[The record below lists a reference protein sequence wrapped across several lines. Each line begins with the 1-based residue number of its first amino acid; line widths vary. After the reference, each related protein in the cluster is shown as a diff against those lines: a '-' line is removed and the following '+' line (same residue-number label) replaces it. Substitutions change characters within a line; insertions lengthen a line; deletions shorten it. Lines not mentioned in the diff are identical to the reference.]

1 MKSVSISAE
10 KRVDLG
16 KKEAKTLRA
25 AGKVPCVIY
34 GGESIQHFTISEVA
48 FNNLV
53 YTPNV
58 YTVAIDIEGNT
69 VNALIKDIQFHP
81 VTDRIIHVDFIE
93 LTPGKEVNT
102 EIPVVINGNAIGVRN
117 GGKLRKTLRKLS
129 VRSTPENLPDAITLD
144 ITDMKIGEKIYVRD
158 IDADKFDILTSGNAV
173 VVAVKTARNVIEEEE
188 EEVAEGAEGS
198 EAPATEA
205 PATEAPAT
213 EAPAAE

>member
-16 KKEAKTLRA
+16 KKEAKALRA
-25 AGKVPCVIY
+25 AGKVPCVVY
-34 GGESIQHFTISEVA
+34 GGEKIQHFAATEIA

-58 YTVAIDIEGNT
+58 YAVAIDIEGNT

-144 ITDMKIGEKIYVRD
+144 ISNMKIGDKIYVRD

-173 VVAVKTARNVIEEEE
+173 VVAIKTARNVIEEQ
-188 EEVAEGAEGS
+188 EEVEGEDGSEGSEGS
-198 EAPATEA
+198 EAPAAEAPAAEA
-205 PATEAPAT
+205 PATE
-213 EAPAAE
+213 

>member
-10 KRVDLG
+10 KRVNLG
-16 KKEAKTLRA
+16 KKEAKSLRA

-34 GGESIQHFTISEVA
+34 GGDSVQHISATEIA

-58 YTVAIDIEGNT
+58 YAVAIDIEGAV

-81 VTDRIIHVDFIE
+81 VTDRIIHIDFIE
-93 LTPGKEVNT
+93 LIPGKEVTT

-117 GGKLRKTLRKLS
+117 GGKLRKTLRKIS
-129 VRSTPENLPDAITLD
+129 VRSTPEHLPDAITLD
-144 ITDMKIGEKIYVRD
+144 ISEMKIGVKIYVRD
-158 IDADKFDILTSGNAV
+158 LDAASFDILTSGNAV

-188 EEVAEGAEGS
+188 VVDAAESAEDS
-198 EAPATEA
+198 
-205 PATEAPAT
+205 
-213 EAPAAE
+213 EAPAAEAPAADSPAAD

>member
-16 KKEAKTLRA
+16 KKEAKALRA
-25 AGKVPCVIY
+25 AGRIPCVVY
-34 GGESIQHFTISEVA
+34 GGEDTLHISADEIA

-81 VTDRIIHVDFIE
+81 ITDRVIHVDFIE

-102 EIPVVINGNAIGVRN
+102 EIPVVIKGNAIGVRN
-117 GGKLRKTLRKLS
+117 GGKLRRTLRKLS
-129 VRSTPENLPDAITLD
+129 VRSTPENLPDAISLE
-144 ITDMKIGEKIYVRD
+144 ISEMKIGDKIYVRD
-158 IDADKFDILTSGNAV
+158 LEAEKFDILTSGNAV
-173 VVAVKTARNVIEEEE
+173 VVAIKTARNVVEEEDE
-188 EEVAEGAEGS
+188 DENDEAAGAETPSS
-198 EAPATEA
+198 ETPSSETPSAEV
-205 PATEAPAT
+205 
-213 EAPAAE
+213 PAAE

>member
-16 KKEAKTLRA
+16 KKEAKALRA

-34 GGESIQHFTISEVA
+34 GGENIQHFAATEVA

-58 YTVAIDIEGNT
+58 YAVAIDIEGNT

-129 VRSTPENLPDAITLD
+129 IRSTPENLPDAITLD
-144 ITDMKIGEKIYVRD
+144 ISDMKIGEKIYVRD
-158 IDADKFDILTSGNAV
+158 IEAKKFDILTSGNAV
-173 VVAVKTARNVIEEEE
+173 VVAVKTARNVIEEVDEE
-188 EEVAEGAEGS
+188 EGDEGAEG
-198 EAPATEA
+198 
-205 PATEAPAT
+205 T
-213 EAPAAE
+213 EAPAAEAPAAEAPAAE

>member
-16 KKEAKTLRA
+16 KKEAKALRA
-25 AGKVPCVIY
+25 AGKVPCVVY
-34 GGESIQHFTISEVA
+34 GGENIQHIAATEIA

-81 VTDRIIHVDFIE
+81 VTDKIIHVDFIE

-102 EIPVVINGNAIGVRN
+102 EIPVVITGNAIGVRN

-144 ITDMKIGEKIYVRD
+144 ITNMKIGHKIYVRD

-173 VVAVKTARNVIEEEE
+173 VVAVKTARNVLKEEEE
-188 EEVAEGAEGS
+188 GAENVESAEGS
-198 EAPATEA
+198 EAPAA
-205 PATEAPAT
+205 
-213 EAPAAE
+213 EAPAAEAPAAE

>member
-102 EIPVVINGNAIGVRN
+102 EIPVVIKGNAIGVRN

-144 ITDMKIGEKIYVRD
+144 ISDMKIGEKIYVRD

-173 VVAVKTARNVIEEEE
+173 VVAVKTARNAVEEDEEEIE
-188 EEVAEGAEGS
+188 NGGGAEDV
-198 EAPATEA
+198 
-205 PATEAPAT
+205 
-213 EAPAAE
+213 EAPAAEAPAAE

>member
-16 KKEAKTLRA
+16 KKEAKSLRA
-25 AGKVPCVIY
+25 AGKVPCVVY
-34 GGESIQHFTISEVA
+34 GGEEILHFAATEVA

-102 EIPVVINGNAIGVRN
+102 EIPVVIKGNAIGVRN

-144 ITDMKIGEKIYVRD
+144 ISDMKIGEKIYVRD

-173 VVAVKTARNVIEEEE
+173 VVAVNTARNAVEEDEEEIE
-188 EEVAEGAEGS
+188 SGGGAEDV
-198 EAPATEA
+198 
-205 PATEAPAT
+205 
-213 EAPAAE
+213 EAPAAEAPAAE

>member
-1 MKSVSISAE
+1 MKSISISAE

-16 KKEAKTLRA
+16 KKEAKSLRA
-25 AGKVPCVIY
+25 AGKVPCVVY
-34 GGESIQHFTISEVA
+34 GGETILHFATSEVA

-58 YTVAIDIEGNT
+58 YAVAIDIEGNT

-102 EIPVVINGNAIGVRN
+102 EIPVVITGNAIGVRN

-129 VRSTPENLPDAITLD
+129 VRSTPENLPDAVTID

-158 IDADKFDILTSGNAV
+158 IDADNFDILTSGNAV
-173 VVAVKTARNVIEEEE
+173 VVAVKTARNVV
-188 EEVAEGAEGS
+188 EEVEDDVEAEDGAEGA
-198 EAPATEA
+198 
-205 PATEAPAT
+205 
-213 EAPAAE
+213 EAPAAEAPSAE

>member
-16 KKEAKTLRA
+16 KKEAKALRA
-25 AGKVPCVIY
+25 AGKVPCVVY
-34 GGESIQHFTISEVA
+34 GGEKIQHFSATEVA

-81 VTDRIIHVDFIE
+81 VTDKIIHVDFIE

-102 EIPVVINGNAIGVRN
+102 EIPVVITGNAIGVRN

-144 ITDMKIGEKIYVRD
+144 ITDMKIGQKIYVRD

-173 VVAVKTARNVIEEEE
+173 VVAVKTARNAVEEIED
-188 EEVAEGAEGS
+188 EVEDEDGTEGA
-198 EAPATEA
+198 
-205 PATEAPAT
+205 
-213 EAPAAE
+213 EAPAAEAPAAE

>member
-16 KKEAKTLRA
+16 KKEAKALRA
-25 AGKVPCVIY
+25 AGKVPCVVY
-34 GGESIQHFTISEVA
+34 GGENVQHIAATEIA

-81 VTDRIIHVDFIE
+81 VTDKIIHVDFIE

-102 EIPVVINGNAIGVRN
+102 EIPVVITGNAIGVRN

-144 ITDMKIGEKIYVRD
+144 ITDMKIGHKIYVRD

-173 VVAVKTARNVIEEEE
+173 VVAVKTARNVIEEVEE
-188 EEVAEGAEGS
+188 EGAENVESAEGS
-198 EAPATEA
+198 EAPAA
-205 PATEAPAT
+205 
-213 EAPAAE
+213 EAPAAEAPAAE

>member
-16 KKEAKTLRA
+16 KKEAKALRA
-25 AGKVPCVIY
+25 AGKVPCVVY
-34 GGESIQHFTISEVA
+34 GGENNLHFAATEVA

-58 YTVAIDIEGNT
+58 YTVAIDIEGST

-102 EIPVVINGNAIGVRN
+102 EIPVVITGNAIGVRN

-129 VRSTPENLPDAITLD
+129 IRSTPENLPDAITLD
-144 ITDMKIGEKIYVRD
+144 ITNMKIGDKIYVRD

-198 EAPATEA
+198 EAPAAEGS
-205 PATEAPAT
+205 
-213 EAPAAE
+213 EAPAAEAPAAE

>member
-16 KKEAKTLRA
+16 KKEARALRA
-25 AGKVPCVIY
+25 AGKVPCVVY
-34 GGESIQHFTISEVA
+34 GGENIQHIAATEIA

-144 ITDMKIGEKIYVRD
+144 IANMKIGDKIYVRD

-173 VVAVKTARNVIEEEE
+173 VVAVKTARNVVEEEIEEEVE
-188 EEVAEGAEGS
+188 GEEGAES
-198 EAPATEA
+198 STA
-205 PATEAPAT
+205 
-213 EAPAAE
+213 EAPAAEAPAAE

>member
-16 KKEAKTLRA
+16 KKEAKALRA

-34 GGESIQHFTISEVA
+34 GGENILHFAATEVA

-58 YTVAIDIEGNT
+58 YAVAIDIEGNT

-102 EIPVVINGNAIGVRN
+102 EIPVVIKGNAIGVRN

-129 VRSTPENLPDAITLD
+129 VRSTPENLPDAITLN
-144 ITDMKIGEKIYVRD
+144 ISDMKIGEKIYVRD

-173 VVAVKTARNVIEEEE
+173 VVAVKTARNAVEENEEEIE
-188 EEVAEGAEGS
+188 NGGGAEDV
-198 EAPATEA
+198 
-205 PATEAPAT
+205 
-213 EAPAAE
+213 EAPAAEAPAAEAPAAE

>member
-16 KKEAKTLRA
+16 KKEAKALRA
-25 AGKVPCVIY
+25 AGKVPCVVY
-34 GGESIQHFTISEVA
+34 GGENIQHFAATEIA

-81 VTDRIIHVDFIE
+81 VTDKIIHVDFIE

-102 EIPVVINGNAIGVRN
+102 EIPVVISGSAIGVRN

-144 ITDMKIGEKIYVRD
+144 ITDMKIGQKIYVRD
-158 IDADKFDILTSGNAV
+158 IDADNFDILTSGNAV
-173 VVAVKTARNVIEEEE
+173 VVAVKTARNVIEEVEE
-188 EEVAEGAEGS
+188 EGVEGAEGAEGS
-198 EAPATEA
+198 EAPAA
-205 PATEAPAT
+205 
-213 EAPAAE
+213 EAPAAEAPAAE

>member
-34 GGESIQHFTISEVA
+34 GGETVQHVSATEIA

-58 YTVAIDIEGNT
+58 YAVAIDIEGT
-69 VNALIKDIQFHP
+69 VVNALIKDIQFHP
-81 VTDRIIHVDFIE
+81 VTDRIIHIDFIE
-93 LTPGKEVNT
+93 LIPGKEVNT
-102 EIPVVINGNAIGVRN
+102 EIPVMINGNAIGVRN

-144 ITDMKIGEKIYVRD
+144 ISEMKIGDKIYVRD
-158 IDADKFDILTSGNAV
+158 LDATNYDILTSGNAV
-173 VVAVKTARNVIEEEE
+173 VVAVKTARNIIDEEEKE

-198 EAPATEA
+198 EAPAA
-205 PATEAPAT
+205 

>member
-16 KKEAKTLRA
+16 KKEAKALRA

-34 GGESIQHFTISEVA
+34 GGENIQHIAATETA

-81 VTDRIIHVDFIE
+81 VTDKIIHVDFIE

-102 EIPVVINGNAIGVRN
+102 EIPVVITGNAIGVRN

-144 ITDMKIGEKIYVRD
+144 ITDMKIGHKIYVRD

-173 VVAVKTARNVIEEEE
+173 VVAVKTARNVIEEV
-188 EEVAEGAEGS
+188 EEVEEVEEGSEGS
-198 EAPATEA
+198 EAPAA
-205 PATEAPAT
+205 

>member
-16 KKEAKTLRA
+16 KKEAKALRA
-25 AGKVPCVIY
+25 AGKVPCVVY
-34 GGESIQHFTISEVA
+34 GGENIQHIAATEIA

-58 YTVAIDIEGNT
+58 YTVAIDIEGST

-102 EIPVVINGNAIGVRN
+102 EIPVVITGNAIGVRN

-129 VRSTPENLPDAITLD
+129 IRSTPENLPDAITLD
-144 ITDMKIGEKIYVRD
+144 ITNMKIGDKIYVRD

-173 VVAVKTARNVIEEEE
+173 VVAVKTARNVIEEVE
-188 EEVAEGAEGS
+188 EEVAEGAEG
-198 EAPATEA
+198 A
-205 PATEAPAT
+205 
-213 EAPAAE
+213 EAPAAETPAAEAPAAEAPAAE

>member
-16 KKEAKTLRA
+16 KKEAKALRA
-25 AGKVPCVIY
+25 AGKVPCVVY
-34 GGESIQHFTISEVA
+34 GGENIQHFAATEIA

-58 YTVAIDIEGNT
+58 YAVAIDIEGNT

-81 VTDRIIHVDFIE
+81 VTDRIIHVDLIE

-102 EIPVVINGNAIGVRN
+102 EIPVVITGNAIGVRN

-129 VRSTPENLPDAITLD
+129 IRSTPENLPDAITLD
-144 ITDMKIGEKIYVRD
+144 ITEMKIGDKIYVRD

-173 VVAVKTARNVIEEEE
+173 VVAVKTARNAVE
-188 EEVAEGAEGS
+188 EEVEEEVEGEASAEGA
-198 EAPATEA
+198 
-205 PATEAPAT
+205 
-213 EAPAAE
+213 EAPAAEAPAAEAPAAE

>member
-16 KKEAKTLRA
+16 KKEAKALRA
-25 AGKVPCVIY
+25 AGKVPCVVY
-34 GGESIQHFTISEVA
+34 GGENVLHFSATEIA

-58 YTVAIDIEGNT
+58 YAVAIDIEGTT

-144 ITDMKIGEKIYVRD
+144 ISDMKIGDKIYVRD
-158 IDADKFDILTSGNAV
+158 IDAEKFDILTSGNAV
-173 VVAVKTARNVIEEEE
+173 VVAVKTARNVIELEEE
-188 EEVAEGAEGS
+188 EEEEGAEG
-198 EAPATEA
+198 TETA
-205 PATEAPAT
+205 A
-213 EAPAAE
+213 EAPAAEAPAAE

>member
-16 KKEAKTLRA
+16 KKEAKALRA
-25 AGKVPCVIY
+25 AGKVPCVVY
-34 GGESIQHFTISEVA
+34 GGENIQHFAATEIA

-144 ITDMKIGEKIYVRD
+144 ITDMKIGQKIYVRD
-158 IDADKFDILTSGNAV
+158 IDADNFDILTSGNAV
-173 VVAVKTARNVIEEEE
+173 VVAVKTARNVIEEVE
-188 EEVAEGAEGS
+188 EEVEAEGAEGS
-198 EAPATEA
+198 EAPAA
-205 PATEAPAT
+205 
-213 EAPAAE
+213 EAPAAEAPAAE

>member
-34 GGESIQHFTISEVA
+34 GGESVQHISATEIA

-58 YTVAIDIEGNT
+58 YTVAIDIEGT
-69 VNALIKDIQFHP
+69 VVNALIKDIQFHP
-81 VTDRIIHVDFIE
+81 VTDRIIHIDFIE
-93 LTPGKEVNT
+93 LIPGKEVNT

-144 ITDMKIGEKIYVRD
+144 ISEMKIGDKIYVRD
-158 IDADKFDILTSGNAV
+158 LDATNFDILTSGNAV
-173 VVAVKTARNVIEEEE
+173 VVAVKTARNVLEEEEEE
-188 EEVAEGAEGS
+188 EEVAEGAEGAES
-198 EAPATEA
+198 S
-205 PATEAPAT
+205 
-213 EAPAAE
+213 EAPAAEAPAAE

>member
-16 KKEAKTLRA
+16 KKEAKALRA

-34 GGESIQHFTISEVA
+34 GGENIQHFAATEVA

-58 YTVAIDIEGNT
+58 YAVAIDIEGNT
-69 VNALIKDIQFHP
+69 VNALIKDIRFHP

-129 VRSTPENLPDAITLD
+129 IRSTPENLPDAITLD
-144 ITDMKIGEKIYVRD
+144 ISDMKIGDKIYVRD
-158 IDADKFDILTSGNAV
+158 IDAEKFDILTSGNAV

-188 EEVAEGAEGS
+188 EEEGAEGAEG
-198 EAPATEA
+198 
-205 PATEAPAT
+205 TEAPAT
-213 EAPAAE
+213 EAPAAEAPAAE

>member
-16 KKEAKTLRA
+16 KKEAKALRA
-25 AGKVPCVIY
+25 AGKTPCVIY
-34 GGESIQHFTISEVA
+34 GGENILHISAKEIA

-58 YTVAIDIEGNT
+58 YVVAIDIEGNT

-102 EIPVVINGNAIGVRN
+102 EVPVVISGNAIGVRN

-129 VRSTPENLPDAITLD
+129 IRSTPENLPDAIRLE
-144 ITDMKIGEKIYVRD
+144 ISDMKIGDKIYVRD

-173 VVAVKTARNVIEEEE
+173 VVAVKTARNAVQEDES
-188 EEVAEGAEGS
+188 EVEGEG
-198 EAPATEA
+198 EVGADAPAADA
-205 PATEAPAT
+205 PAAD
-213 EAPAAE
+213 APAAE

>member
-16 KKEAKTLRA
+16 KKEAKALRA
-25 AGKVPCVIY
+25 AGKVPCVVY
-34 GGESIQHFTISEVA
+34 GGENILHFAATEVA

-58 YTVAIDIEGNT
+58 YTVAIDIEGTT
-69 VNALIKDIQFHP
+69 VNALIKEIQFHP
-81 VTDRIIHVDFIE
+81 VTDRIIHIDFIE

-144 ITDMKIGEKIYVRD
+144 ITDMKIGDKVYVRD

-173 VVAVKTARNVIEEEE
+173 VVAVKTARNAVQEVE
-188 EEVAEGAEGS
+188 EEVE
-198 EAPATEA
+198 EASATEA
-205 PATEAPAT
+205 PATDAPAA